1 MYFFHFFRVYR
12 CTAYL
17 FILCLRY
24 SKRVGWCAWQIVGCT
39 PVHSMYLFVVTLK
52 YVYRDAVH
60 RLYTG
65 CTQAAGLF
73 HDRQQKRA
81 CRSSLSANNRCCRW
95 LVVMLQQGFF
105 TVRKMQKTD
114 SKLKSKADRK
124 SDIGKMIFLHQSVD
138 KYFGDEYNK
147 LE

>member
-65 CTQAAGLF
+65 CTQAV
-73 HDRQQKRA
+73 HRPP
-81 CRSSLSANNRCCRW
+81 
-95 LVVMLQQGFF
+95 GFF
-105 TVRKMQKTD
+105 MTGNKNAPVVLPCPQTIAAAVGWLLCC
-114 SKLKSKADRK
+114 SKDFS
-124 SDIGKMIFLHQSVD
+124 Q
-138 KYFGDEYNK
+138 
-147 LE
+147 